1 MIARVIQKVLS
12 KINKKINRNLSLVK
26 RDKIAMNELSNT
38 FFIILEQ
45 INYFEFSNLD
55 IIKLHNFK
63 ELKIKEALKMQKV
76 TILML

>member
-1 MIARVIQKVLS
+1 
-12 KINKKINRNLSLVK
+12 
-26 RDKIAMNELSNT
+26 MNELSNT